1 MPTEERS
8 DSMHVK
14 RIHYPLL
21 IATVL
26 LTALMLWSALAR
38 IRLDTDVISSL
49 PADGD
54 VLSDAVYIFKHHPIQ
69 DRIAID
75 IALDRADRDL
85 LARLAGDAENQLME
99 SGLFAKVGMNDMQQV
114 FPRLVADVVS
124 HLPFLF
130 SARDL
135 ETRVAPLTDPVAI
148 ETRLKQIQR
157 DLMDFNSIG
166 QAGLIARDPLGLRE
180 LKLAALSALAPSQNA
195 RIFKGQ
201 LVSADGRHLMIL
213 AEPTGSG
220 TDSAFARRMTD
231 LIQRVGESLNARHP
245 ELQGRIVLTPVGA
258 YRATLDNETMARRDM
273 NRAIVLATLGIAVL
287 LLLAFP
293 RPLIGLLALL
303 PALVGTIT
311 ALFAFSL
318 IHPSIS
324 IMALGFGGAVISIT
338 VDHGIAY
345 LLFLDRPVETF
356 GRDASREVWSLGLLA
371 TLTTVGAFLV
381 LSISGFLIFKQLGI
395 FTAMGIGFSFLFV
408 HLIFPRIIPSLPPAR
423 STRDLPLRRW
433 ADGMAGAGYK
443 GALAAL
449 LVAAVLVF
457 WAKPQFNVDLSA
469 MNSISR
475 ETRSAESLFASVW
488 GNVFSKI
495 YVMTEAASAEGL
507 REKADRLLEVVNEAR
522 ENRQIAS
529 AFVSA
534 DLFPG
539 PSVRQANL
547 AAWRRFWSDRRIEAL
562 RAALGPAAMR
572 HGFSEKAFEP
582 FFQSLA
588 SPAIQSAIR
597 MDPQFHD
604 LLGISRNAEDHAWR
618 QVTGLTAGPEYD
630 GEALHAKLSE
640 LGKVFDA
647 RLFSRRMGKLL
658 SATFVKML
666 AIIGISVVVL
676 LFLFFADWQLALICL
691 LPLAFAFIA
700 TLGTLRLMGRSLDIP
715 ALMLAIIILG
725 MGIDYSLFFIR
736 SYQRYRSAQHPGLS
750 LIRVSV
756 LMAAVST
763 LIGFGALCGAQHTL
777 LRSAGVTSFLGI
789 GFSMLGA
796 FLILPPILQSR
807 FNRKFRIPSGRSLN
821 EVDNSGI
828 LTRYR
833 DMEPYPRFFARF
845 KLRLDPMFREL
856 DHILPPEGT
865 SINTILDVG
874 TGYGVPA
881 CWLLQRYPGASIYGI
896 EPEPERVRVANLA
909 LGNNGTVVQGLA
921 PQVPDAPDAADAAF
935 MLDMC
940 HFLDNAA
947 FELTLGR
954 IYEKMRHGGF
964 FLARVVL
971 EPRRSMPWSWWV
983 ENGKMKLK
991 GAPAYYRSLEAI
1003 SELIRRQGFEVQA
1016 TRYSGNQHELA
1027 WVIARR

>member
-1 MPTEERS
+1 
-8 DSMHVK
+8 MHVK

-21 IATVL
+21 ITTVL

-38 IRLDTDVISSL
+38 IRVDTDVISSL

-75 IALDRADRDL
+75 IALDHPDRDL
-85 LARLAGDAENQLME
+85 LAQLAGDVEKQLMH
-99 SGLFAKVGMNDMQQV
+99 SSLFDKVGMDDMQQV
-114 FPRLVADVVS
+114 FPRLVAHVVN

-130 SARDL
+130 SSRDL
-135 ETRVAPLTDPVAI
+135 ESRVAPLIEPAAI
-148 ETRLKQIQR
+148 ENRLRQIRR
-157 DLMDFNSIG
+157 DLMDFNAIG
-166 QAGLIARDPLGLRE
+166 QAGLIARDPLNLRD

-195 RIFKGQ
+195 RIYKGK

-231 LIQRVGESLNARHP
+231 LIQRVGASLNAHHP

-273 NRAIVLATLGIAVL
+273 NKAIVLATLGIAVL

-311 ALFAFSL
+311 AFFAFS
-318 IHPSIS
+318 
-324 IMALGFGGAVISIT
+324 LGFGGAVISIT

-371 TLTTVGAFLV
+371 ALTTVGAFLV

-408 HLIFPRIIPSLPPAR
+408 HLVFPRIIPSLPPAR
-423 STRDLPLRRW
+423 TTRELPLRRW
-433 ADGMAGAGYK
+433 ADTLGGVGYK

-449 LVAAVLVF
+449 LVAAGLAF
-457 WAKPQFNVDLSA
+457 WARPQFNVDLSA

-475 ETRSAESLFASVW
+475 DTRAAESLFASVW

-495 YVMTEAASAEGL
+495 YVMTEASTPEGL
-507 REKADRLLEVVNEAR
+507 REKADRLLEAVSKAQ
-522 ENRQIAS
+522 ENGQIDS
-529 AFVSA
+529 AFFSA
-534 DLFPG
+534 ELFPG
-539 PSVRQANL
+539 PSLRQANL
-547 AAWRRFWSDRRIEAL
+547 AAWSQFWSEQRIGAL
-562 RAALGPAAMR
+562 RAALAPAAMR
-572 HGFSEKAFEP
+572 NGFSETAFDP
-582 FFQSLA
+582 FVQSLEA
-588 SPAIQSAIR
+588 PATQSEIP
-597 MDPQFHD
+597 MDPHYQA
-604 LLGISRNAEDHAWR
+604 LLVISRNAQDHTWR
-618 QVTGLTAGPEYD
+618 QVTGLTAGDRYD
-630 GEALHAKLSE
+630 GEALHARLSPI
-640 LGKVFDA
+640 GKVFDA
-647 RLFSRRMGKLL
+647 RLFSQRMGRLL
-658 SATFVKML
+658 STTFLKML
-666 AIIGISVVVL
+666 TIIGISVVVL

-691 LPLAFAFIA
+691 LPLVFAFVA

-736 SYQRYRSAQHPGLS
+736 SYQRYRSAQHPGFS

-796 FLILPPILQSR
+796 FLILTPILESR
-807 FNRKFRIPSGRSLN
+807 FNRGIRIPSGRSRD
-821 EVDNSGI
+821 EMDNSGI

-845 KLRLDPMFREL
+845 KLRMDPMFQEL
-856 DHILPPEGT
+856 DDILPPEGT

-909 LGNNGTVVQGLA
+909 LGDNGRVVQGLA

-954 IYEKMRHGGF
+954 IYGKMRRGGF

-971 EPRRSMPWSWWV
+971 EPRRSM
-983 ENGKMKLK
+983 KLK
-991 GAPAYYRSLEAI
+991 GAPAYYRSLETI
-1003 SELIRRQGFEVQA
+1003 SELIRQQGFEVQA
-1016 TRYSGNQHELA
+1016 TRYSGHQHELA